1 MIKVFLV
8 EDEIIVRNGIKKQID
23 WEAEGLE
30 FVGEASDG
38 ELAYQ
43 MIQLLKPDILITDIK
58 MPFMDGL
65 QLSKLVK
72 KEMPFI
78 KIIILSGHN
87 EFEFAKEA
95 INIGITSYLLK
106 PIGSVELLDEVV
118 RVRNIIFQE
127 QIEKKNLES
136 CKLELSINKKIK
148 RQKFFSALLWENVPI
163 PELLEMAEKLNI
175 DLIAGRYNIILANI
189 FEKEECCTRQEEKAH
204 IIQEITSR
212 IEKNRNVII
221 FDRDNDG
228 IAYLMK
234 GSDDDE
240 LKYIISKITTCFKDV
255 LKDFTNMQYFMGIG
269 LEVNRLSELNKC
281 FDYASKAFSCRYFVE
296 KDQVIDSSN
305 MNEYRIVKHMGIDM
319 NNLDINKFNKTMVES
334 FLRTGLQEEV
344 RHFLHEYFNNIGECN
359 IKSYILYEYL
369 ILDLYFSC
377 ISLIEEFGYDSNLL
391 SLACGDPQSI
401 LSSHFTLEQAVNYL
415 EKAFQTVIEYRIQSS
430 SKKYT
435 NILQNAKKYINENIG
450 SEDISLNTVANQVNV
465 SPSYFSTIFSQETG
479 QNFVE
484 YLTNVRMKKAKELL
498 RSSSMKSS
506 EIGYAVGY
514 KDPHYFSYIFKKTQG
529 VTPIE
534 YRRGN

>member
-8 EDEIIVRNGIKKQID
+8 EDEIVVRNGIKKQID
-23 WEAEGLE
+23 WEAEGLL

-43 MIQLLKPDILITDIK
+43 MIQSLKPDILITDIK

-95 INIGITSYLLK
+95 ISIGITSYLLK

-118 RVRNIIFQE
+118 RVRNIIYQE

-136 CKLELSINKKIK
+136 YKLELMVNKKIK
-148 RQKFFSALLWENVPI
+148 RQKFFCDLLSKNVPI

-175 DLIAGRYNIILANI
+175 DLIARRYNIVLGNI
-189 FEKEECCTRQEEKAH
+189 FIKEEYSTRQEDMAH
-204 IIQEITSR
+204 IIHEITSR
-212 IEKNRNVII
+212 IEKNKNIII

-228 IAYLMK
+228 IAYLIK
-234 GSDDDE
+234 GSDHDE
-240 LKYIISKITTCFKDV
+240 MQQEINKITMCFKDI
-255 LKDFTNMQYFMGIG
+255 LKDFTNVQYFIGIG

-296 KDQVIDSSN
+296 KDQVIDSNN
-305 MNEYRIVKHMGIDM
+305 MNEYRIVKHLGIDI
-319 NNLDINKFNKTMVES
+319 NNLDINKFDKTMVES
-334 FLRTGLQEEV
+334 FLRTGLHEEV
-344 RHFLHEYFNNIGECN
+344 RHFLREYFNNIGEYN
-359 IKSYILYEYL
+359 IKSFILYEYV

-377 ISLIEEFGYDSNLL
+377 ISIIEELGYDSNLL
-391 SLACGDPQSI
+391 VHSCGNPQSI
-401 LSSHFTLEQAVNYL
+401 LSSHFTQEQAINYL
-415 EKAFQTVIEYRIQSS
+415 EKVFQTVIEYRIKSTA
-430 SKKYT
+430 KKYT
-435 NILQNAKKYINENIG
+435 NILQNAKKYINENIA

-484 YLTNVRMKKAKELL
+484 YLTDVRMKKAKELL
-498 RSSSMKSS
+498 RCSSMKSS

-514 KDPHYFSYIFKKTQG
+514 KDPHYFSFIFKKTQG

-534 YRRGN
+534 YRRGH